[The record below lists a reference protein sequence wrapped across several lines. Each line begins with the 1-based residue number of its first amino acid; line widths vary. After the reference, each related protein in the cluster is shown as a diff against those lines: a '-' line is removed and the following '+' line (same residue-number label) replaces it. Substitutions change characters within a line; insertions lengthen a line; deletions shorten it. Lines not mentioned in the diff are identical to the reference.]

1 MISINEYNFCLAFE
15 QADDG
20 KSRKNWE
27 EKNAL
32 NGWSAEKKLNKSEI
46 QEAVGGNGD
55 KLLRRRLV
63 CVQLISDII
72 SD

>member
-1 MISINEYNFCLAFE
+1 MNKQTTAKV
-15 QADDG
+15 G
-20 KSRKNWE
+20 KTGKKKMLLMAGRPK
-27 EKNAL
+27 
-32 NGWSAEKKLNKSEI
+32 KKLNKSEI